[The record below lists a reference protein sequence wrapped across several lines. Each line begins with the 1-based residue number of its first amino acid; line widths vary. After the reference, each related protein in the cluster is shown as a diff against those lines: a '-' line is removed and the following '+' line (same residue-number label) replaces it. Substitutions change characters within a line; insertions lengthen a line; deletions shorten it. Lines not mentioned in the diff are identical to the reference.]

1 MRKIQSAQNH
11 LGLNGACQGLGGREN
26 EESVFSGYRVVVGK
40 VEVLEM
46 GSGDGCTMWMYL
58 MPQNMTLKNG

>member
-46 GSGDGCTMWMYL
+46 GSGDGCTM
-58 MPQNMTLKNG
+58 